1 MTRRQRRL
9 TAIGAAGAVLALAA
23 GLVLFALRDQI
34 VFFYSPMEITEKD
47 LAPGT
52 RVRLGGLVEDGSI
65 ERKSDG
71 GVRFA
76 VTDTAKSV
84 TVDFHGILPDLFR
97 EGQGVVA
104 HGRIDNSGVFI
115 ADEVLAK
122 HDEKYMPPQVA
133 KSLKNK
139 GEAYVPKDGADSKPD
154 ASTAAQ
160 APSPSPAGT

>member
-104 HGRIDNSGVFI
+104 EGMLQ
-115 ADEVLAK
+115 ADGSVTADSVLAK
-122 HDEKYMPPQVA
+122 HDERYMPREVVDA
-133 KSLKNK
+133 LKAQGVWQE
-139 GEAYVPKDGADSKPD
+139 GEGATP
-154 ASTAAQ
+154 
-160 APSPSPAGT
+160 